1 MSLNVMP
8 PSVETCH
15 WTVGAGEPPAAAVN
29 VAIVPLHT
37 VCDAGD
43 VVIDGAVLIVSVAAV
58 VFAVPQASV
67 KSARYC
73 LPLSAGVVSKVSV
86 VEVAPGMLV
95 NDIPPFVD
103 TCHCTVWSLALLVAA
118 AVKVTG
124 KPAHTVWSIGFV
136 VTSGRV
142 STVSVAGFVVAEPQ
156 LLLKTARYCL
166 PLSAGA
172 VVKVSVVDVAPMMSV
187 NGPPLETCHCTV

>member
-8 PSVETCH
+8 PSVESCH
-15 WTVGAGEPPAAAVN
+15 CTVGAGEP
-29 VAIVPLHT
+29 L
-37 VCDAGD
+37 
-43 VVIDGAVLIVSVAAV
+43 
-58 VFAVPQASV
+58 
-67 KSARYC
+67 
-73 LPLSAGVVSKVSV
+73 
-86 VEVAPGMLV
+86 
-95 NDIPPFVD
+95 
-103 TCHCTVWSLALLVAA
+103 AA

-124 KPAHTVWSIGFV
+124 VPAHTFWSVGFV

-142 STVSVAGFVVAEPQ
+142 STVSVAALVVAEPQ

-172 VVKVSVVDVAPMMSV
+172 VVKVSVGEVAPMMSV